1 MGEVVWRQCSH
12 KCVVWK
18 LPARN
23 PGAILFGIGIIAF
36 CCSISHPHTDFES
49 IKMIAMRRIHLVM
62 LVLGTLQSSLGSPV
76 QFCQDD
82 HVHGYDI
89 CISLSVYPNNSS
101 AYNDF

>member
-1 MGEVVWRQCSH
+1 
-12 KCVVWK
+12 
-18 LPARN
+18 
-23 PGAILFGIGIIAF
+23 
-36 CCSISHPHTDFES
+36 
-49 IKMIAMRRIHLVM
+49 MIAMRRIHLVM

>member
-1 MGEVVWRQCSH
+1 MAAMLSQMCCVEV
-12 KCVVWK
+12 
-18 LPARN
+18 AR
-23 PGAILFGIGIIAF
+23 PK
-36 CCSISHPHTDFES
+36 P